1 MSTEPELT
9 SEEIFQKNMN
19 ELILALAANF
29 DEKLA
34 KLDEKMES
42 YEKQI
47 ATLVV
52 GFGEQAVFIE
62 ALLAQMQFNSEDAQ
76 KLFHE
81 TLSNSRKQ
89 MLQIMKEGSEDVL
102 AKQDKRLAG
111 SIADMAE
118 SKLSDIAE

>member
-9 SEEIFQKNMN
+9 SEEIFQKNIN

-29 DEKLA
+29 DDKLA

-47 ATLVV
+47 ATLVI

-62 ALLAQMQFNSEDAQ
+62 ALLGQIQFSTEDAQ

-111 SIADMAE
+111 TIADMAD
-118 SKLSDIAE
+118 SKLSDSSE

>member
-102 AKQDKRLAG
+102 AKQDNKTCRIHCRHG
-111 SIADMAE
+111 
-118 SKLSDIAE
+118 